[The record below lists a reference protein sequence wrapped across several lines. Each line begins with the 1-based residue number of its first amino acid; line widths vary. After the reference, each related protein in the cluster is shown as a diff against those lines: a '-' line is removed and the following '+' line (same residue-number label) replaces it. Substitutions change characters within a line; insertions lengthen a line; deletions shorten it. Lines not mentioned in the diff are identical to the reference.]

1 MDTNVIVAALRSRR
15 GASFALLQNIGQSW
29 RPLISVPLI
38 LEYDAI
44 AKREAGRLRIPVSTV
59 EAIVNAFCF
68 HGQETAVH
76 FRLRPSLPDPAD
88 DFLLELAVAGSASA
102 IVTFNVRHLAAAVRF
117 GIPVLTPGEF
127 LRTIVSKD
135 PQ

>member
-1 MDTNVIVAALRSRR
+1 VDTNVIVAALR
-15 GASFALLQNIGQSW
+15 ASFALLQNIGQSW

-88 DFLLELAVAGSASA
+88 DFLLELAVAA
-102 IVTFNVRHLAAAVRF
+102 RF